1 MSFTTLF
8 MVIALL
14 RTSCTSWL
22 FLGNCT
28 FNKVRLAKQSGI
40 HNISFLLH
48 SKEAHNCMSFYVYMC
63 VRKRER
69 EQGRHNAEG
78 NTDLSRREE
87 DSLLNLLKNK
97 KIPY

>member
-28 FNKVRLAKQSGI
+28 FYKVRLAKQSGI

-63 VRKRER
+63 VRKRESKGDTMQR
-69 EQGRHNAEG
+69 GTLIFHVEKQ
-78 NTDLSRREE
+78 
-87 DSLLNLLKNK
+87 
-97 KIPY
+97 